1 MKRLFTFALLSL
13 FISGMAFA
21 ESEVGETETPCPYM
35 AESNTRDT
43 TKGVASDVVH
53 RPSTGSSAV
62 AR

>member
-21 ESEVGETETPCPYM
+21 ESEVGETDTPCPYM
-35 AESNTRDT
+35 AESNTRDN
-43 TKGVASDVVH
+43 TKSVASDVVH
-53 RPSTGSSAV
+53 KPSSSSAV